1 MLKFVLVCTATMLG
15 LLLAGCETMTPS
27 ECKMA
32 NWSDVGLRDGLHGET
47 LSILDDRVKDCAKAG
62 ATVDAARYLAGRE
75 QGLQDYCRVERAAPL
90 GVSGQGYTG
99 VCPPHLDAEFR
110 RRHQVGYDVYQL
122 RNKVRE
128 LDGRSD
134 RLQHR
139 LRDADR
145 DEENALKAADKDD
158 DRKRIRKEYDER
170 RRRLR
175 EELKDLDRN
184 LQRTRDDLRA
194 AETMLDALR

>member
-1 MLKFVLVCTATMLG
+1 MLRLMSVCAAVFLG
-15 LLLAGCETMTPS
+15 LLLSGCETMTPS
-27 ECKMA
+27 ECQTA

-47 LSILDDRVKDCAKAG
+47 LSILDDRVRDCAKAG
-62 ATVDAARYLAGRE
+62 TSVDAARYLAGRE
-75 QGLQDYCRVERAAPL
+75 QGLQDYCRLEKAAPL
-90 GVSGQGYTG
+90 GVSGQGYAG
-99 VCPPHLDAEFR
+99 VCPPQWDAEFR

-122 RNKVRE
+122 RNKVRD

-145 DEENALKAADKDD
+145 DEDKELKAADKDD
-158 DRKRIRKEYDER
+158 DRKRIRKDYDER

-175 EELKDLDRN
+175 EELKDIDRS
-184 LQRTRDDLRA
+184 LLRTRDDLRA
-194 AETMLDALR
+194 AEYTLDMLR